1 MENIE
6 IELST
11 SAGKQELV
19 HKLSC
24 LLADVV
30 AYKFTA
36 HGFHWNVRGAEFT
49 QFHEFFQ
56 ELYEDADSAIDPI
69 AENIRKLG
77 YDSPFTLQDFLSLS
91 CIEVRPTGG
100 DPIAMSLVLHGINQI
115 LRDSLLEAFNIANAM
130 NQQGIANF
138 LAERIDMHD
147 KWLWQLGTIVGADA
161 TQVNVISF

>member
-11 SAGKQELV
+11 NAGKQELV

-24 LLADVV
+24 LLADTT

-36 HGFHWNVRGAEFT
+36 QGFHWNVRGIEFS
-49 QFHEFFQ
+49 QYHKFFQ
-56 ELYEDADSAIDPI
+56 KLYEDADSAVDPL
-69 AENIRKLG
+69 AEHIRKLG
-77 YDSPFTLQDFLSLS
+77 YDAPFTLQDFVSLS

-100 DPIAMSLVLHGINQI
+100 DPVAMSLVLHGINQT
-115 LRDSLLEAFNIANAM
+115 LRDSLLEAFEIANAL
-130 NQQGIANF
+130 NQQGVINF

-161 TQVNVISF
+161 TQVQVIQF

>member
-1 MENIE
+1 METIG

-11 SAGKQELV
+11 SLGKQELA

-30 AYKFTA
+30 SYKA
-36 HGFHWNVRGAEFT
+36 VAQGYHWNVKGADFI
-49 QFHEFFQ
+49 QFHDFFQ
-56 ELYEDADSAIDPI
+56 ELYEDADSAVDPL

-77 YDSPFTLQDFLSLS
+77 YEAPFTLQDFVSLS

-100 DPIAMSLVLHGINQI
+100 DPVAMSLVLHGINQT
-115 LRDSLLEAFNIANAM
+115 LRDSLLEAFEIANAL
-130 NQQGIANF
+130 NQQGIINF

-161 TQVNVISF
+161 TQVQVIQF